1 MEALHRLCH
10 DVLLKIKIKHLS
22 SNHLILKISSFFR
35 IDRGLV
41 LEVLILTLP
50 QIEAS
55 KVIWS
60 FMQQDSCPSIVCC
73 GHFYTSSFMTFQMWT
88 RFEFHNLD
96 GILIIQDI
104 LHFFIAVFQNIV
116 LWVLLILYR
125 GFFNTIKKVIEKWLR
140 RQDHFSQRILIL

>member
-22 SNHLILKISSFFR
+22 SIHLILKISSFFR

-60 FMQQDSCPSIVCC
+60 FMQ
-73 GHFYTSSFMTFQMWT
+73 
-88 RFEFHNLD
+88 
-96 GILIIQDI
+96 
-104 LHFFIAVFQNIV
+104 
-116 LWVLLILYR
+116 
-125 GFFNTIKKVIEKWLR
+125 
-140 RQDHFSQRILIL
+140 